1 MFGIVNSMS
10 YICGMKNQL
19 PYCKTSEAI
28 KGYSESSIAKNET
41 NDCVVKSIASGFEID
56 YDRAHQIVK
65 EQFNRKDKKGTFG
78 FIPKMNSMSE
88 SRERIGRK
96 CFQIMGKKSIYGY
109 SYSLSYNTIVK
120 GEIVK
125 RQMTVGTFIKK
136 HPKGTFIVC
145 VKSHAF
151 TIKDGVVIGNKED
164 AIQKRKI
171 IQSAWKVGS

>member
-1 MFGIVNSMS
+1 L
-10 YICGMKNQL
+10 YIHCQ
-19 PYCKTSEAI
+19 SVI

-151 TIKDGVVIGNKED
+151 TIKDGVVIGNTED
-164 AIQKRKI
+164 ATKKRKI
-171 IQSAWKVGS
+171 LNFAWKVGN